1 MCFIK
6 NLKKKKDWDKR
17 FIKNWRSISLLN
29 VDTKILSEA
38 FAAKHKPILPST
50 NQTNQI
56 YFTNQTAY
64 VEKRCISKSGRSISG
79 ATEICGNEN
88 IPGLLVTMD
97 LEKVFDSFDRNFL
110 LCVLKK
116 LGFSDNLI
124 TWIKILLN
132 DQQSCYE

>member
-1 MCFIK
+1 M
-6 NLKKKKDWDKR
+6 
-17 FIKNWRSISLLN
+17 LN

-38 FAAKHKPILPST
+38 FAAKPKPILPS
-50 NQTNQI
+50 TNQI

-110 LCVLKK
+110 CVL
-116 LGFSDNLI
+116 
-124 TWIKILLN
+124 
-132 DQQSCYE
+132 

>member
-1 MCFIK
+1 M
-6 NLKKKKDWDKR
+6 
-17 FIKNWRSISLLN
+17 
-29 VDTKILSEA
+29 
-38 FAAKHKPILPST
+38 
-50 NQTNQI
+50 
-56 YFTNQTAY
+56 
-64 VEKRCISKSGRSISG
+64 
-79 ATEICGNEN
+79 
-88 IPGLLVTMD
+88 VTMD